1 MLKKELRK
9 YQHASCFHLGT
20 PHMEI
25 KSKEI
30 TTTWKETICMKMF
43 IMVLAIAANPNPKEI
58 LQQNQNKKGLSQ

>member
-9 YQHASCFHLGT
+9 YLHASCFHLGT

-30 TTTWKETICMKMF
+30 TTTWEETICMKMF
-43 IMVLAIAANPNPKEI
+43 TMVLAIAATPTPKKFC
-58 LQQNQNKKGLSQ
+58 NKTKIRKD

>member
-9 YQHASCFHLGT
+9 YKHASCFHLGT

-43 IMVLAIAANPNPKEI
+43 TMVLAIAAATPTPKKFC
-58 LQQNQNKKGLSQ
+58 NKTKIRED